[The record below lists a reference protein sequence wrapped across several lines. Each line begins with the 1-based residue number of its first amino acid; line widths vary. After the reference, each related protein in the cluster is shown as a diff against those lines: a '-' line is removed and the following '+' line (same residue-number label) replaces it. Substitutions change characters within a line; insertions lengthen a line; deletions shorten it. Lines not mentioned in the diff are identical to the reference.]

1 MCAAPLD
8 HDADLELTTDRLL
21 LRSITPGDVEAVLD
35 DRRLPEWAPDFPAP
49 GDQEIARMLTRTGVP
64 GGSDRA
70 FGIRLILER
79 ATGQVIGGV
88 GFFGPPRDGRVEIG
102 YGIVE
107 SRRRRGYATEAVTA
121 MLDYA
126 FTRPGVIEVVAT
138 ADLDNPASIRVLDK
152 SGLSYQSQA
161 EARVTYLITAR

>member
-1 MCAAPLD
+1 
-8 HDADLELTTDRLL
+8 
-21 LRSITPGDVEAVLD
+21 
-35 DRRLPEWAPDFPAP
+35 
-49 GDQEIARMLTRTGVP
+49 
-64 GGSDRA
+64 
-70 FGIRLILER
+70 
-79 ATGQVIGGV
+79 VIGGV

-126 FTRPGVIEVVAT
+126 FARPGVIEVVAT

-152 SGLSYQSQA
+152 SGLSYQSQD